1 MNALRLSSLPAKAM
15 ARVAAT
21 SSALLL
27 LSAAVSA
34 QDVVNRWGPT
44 PPASSYGEEFQ
55 ELFWLITV
63 LVSVSFAL
71 VVILLTIPFIRDRAR
86 PGKKASYDHGTSLHD
101 KRFTALVSVIV
112 FVVLDA
118 WVLVIAMEDLQTGY
132 WNYPSPSSP
141 ATYRVEVLGQ
151 QWAWNFRATGVDGEF
166 GTSDD
171 ILSTNSL
178 TVPKDRPISMNFTS
192 KDVIHSFFLPDM
204 RMKRDAN
211 PGSVNLAW
219 FQPVI
224 AGDFDILCA
233 ELCGFAHYQ
242 MHGRLHVLEQDV
254 FDTWE
259 KEASLMGQAAYDKN
273 DSEAHWA
280 WEWQE

>member
-1 MNALRLSSLPAKAM
+1 MNALRLSFNPAKTLT
-15 ARVAAT
+15 RVLA
-21 SSALLL
+21 SSFALFLF
-27 LSAAVSA
+27 SAGVSA

-44 PPASSYGEEFQ
+44 PSASSYGDDFDD
-55 ELFWLITV
+55 LFWLITA

-71 VVILLTIPFIRDRAR
+71 VVILLVVPLIRDRAR

-101 KRFTALVSVIV
+101 KRFTACVSIIV

-118 WVLVIAMEDLQTGY
+118 WVLVIAMEDLQTGF
-132 WNYPSPSSP
+132 WNYPNPDNA
-141 ATYRVEVLGQ
+141 ATYKVEVLGQ
-151 QWAWNFRATGVDGEF
+151 QWAWNFRATGLDGEF
-166 GTSDD
+166 GTPDD
-171 ILSTNSL
+171 ILTTNTL

-204 RMKRDAN
+204 RTKRDVN
-211 PGSVNLAW
+211 PGSVNIAW
-219 FQPVI
+219 FEPVI

-242 MHGRLHVLEQDV
+242 MYGKLHVLEQDV

-259 KEASLMGQAAYDKN
+259 KEASLMAQAAYDKN
-273 DSEAHWA
+273 DTEAHWA